1 MKAMTRERKRR
12 THGARTAVEAD
23 AAECALASPEWEE
36 VRMEDGVAAEAETK
50 AIKTASGCRNS

>member
-1 MKAMTRERKRR
+1 MKAMTLERKRR

-36 VRMEDGVAAEAETK
+36 VHTEDGVAAEAETK